1 MRNQNIYTARVTQG
15 LYVAA
20 PGNAK
25 PLGRIQRAFV
35 VYAENNTYDARTFRM
50 SIASQPTGGS
60 ASFKQFAQLTQ
71 LDVTIGPRLSVSRT
85 VYVRSTDPR
94 ALVTVDVREVSGGV
108 IVLPTTGGLQ
118 GTAALNPDTTNP
130 DMMNPDMMNP
140 DMMNPDVLSAE
151 VYTPDMMNPDMMNPD
166 MMNPD
171 MMNPDMMNPDMMNP
185 DMMNPDMM
193 NPDMMNPDMMNP
205 TPTGDVNATILN
217 PDMMNPDMMNAD
229 PTNAAMT
236 DTVWTLT
243 NNGNTTAAYDVKMLL
258 RGNSEVPDGF
268 KTQLLLYKTYLTP
281 VARECEL
288 TQETQNVLIA
298 SVPNPPFGHVGDT
311 VIFNPADGSL
321 GHTTLWLAPGE
332 SAKITL
338 RVLDPDRHD
347 DVAFDPVTEVTPATA
362 PQPVDTTR
370 RRRARRP
377 RRSSPP
383 LQSCSWRDRRRHR
396 SAATSLRRCRCWSRT
411 KRRPIAEATVTLSL
425 ATNPGGATLNGG
437 TATSRSPT
445 GSRRSASS
453 GSTGSA
459 AATVSGR
466 LWERTLPGQ
475 RVRSTSCPSSSPP
488 TPIAGPGSL
497 RAAIENAN
505 RNAGYADRISFA
517 IPGGGVHRVGRAAPC
532 RPATI
537 PSPSTRP
544 HSRATPARRW
554 SSSTASPCPTRVRRL
569 GWFLSPAQAWS
580 GGSRSSASRVREWC

>member
-1 MRNQNIYTARVTQG
+1 M
-15 LYVAA
+15 L
-20 PGNAK
+20 K
-25 PLGRIQRAFV
+25 
-35 VYAENNTYDARTFRM
+35 TFRM

-60 ASFKQFAQLTQ
+60 ASFKQFAPLTQ
-71 LDVTIGPRLSVSRT
+71 LDVTIGPRSSVSRT

-108 IVLPTTGGLQ
+108 IVPPMSGGLQ
-118 GTAALNPDTTNP
+118 GTTALNPDSTNP

-193 NPDMMNPDMMNP
+193 NPDMMNL

-229 PTNAAMT
+229 PTNAALT
-236 DTVWTLT
+236 DTVWTIT

-258 RGNSEVPDGF
+258 RGNSQVPDGF

-338 RVLDPDRHD
+338 RVLDPDRND
-347 DVAFDPVTEVTPATA
+347 WRDLRPGQRGRPRRQLRSRWTRP
-362 PQPVDTTR
+362 R

-377 RRSSPP
+377 PTSSPRRRS
-383 LQSCSWRDRRRHR
+383 CS
-396 SAATSLRRCRCWSRT
+396 
-411 KRRPIAEATVTLSL
+411 
-425 ATNPGGATLNGG
+425 
-437 TATSRSPT
+437 
-445 GSRRSASS
+445 
-453 GSTGSA
+453 
-459 AATVSGR
+459 
-466 LWERTLPGQ
+466 
-475 RVRSTSCPSSSPP
+475 
-488 TPIAGPGSL
+488 
-497 RAAIENAN
+497 
-505 RNAGYADRISFA
+505 
-517 IPGGGVHRVGRAAPC
+517 
-532 RPATI
+532 
-537 PSPSTRP
+537 
-544 HSRATPARRW
+544 
-554 SSSTASPCPTRVRRL
+554 
-569 GWFLSPAQAWS
+569 
-580 GGSRSSASRVREWC
+580 